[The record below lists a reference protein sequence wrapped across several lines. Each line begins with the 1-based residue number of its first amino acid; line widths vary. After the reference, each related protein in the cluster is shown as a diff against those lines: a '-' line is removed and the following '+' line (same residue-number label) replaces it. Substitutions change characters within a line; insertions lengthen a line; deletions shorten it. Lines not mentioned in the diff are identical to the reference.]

1 MWNTKKKITSTFAAT
16 LAVST
21 LFAVGGCANLDK
33 KAASESGAGGGGQYS
48 IAVVPKMTGETWFE
62 RMQAGVE

>member
-33 KAASESGAGGGGQYS
+33 KAASESGAGGGGVNIQLL
-48 IAVVPKMTGETWFE
+48 
-62 RMQAGVE
+62 

>member
-21 LFAVGGCANLDK
+21 LFGVGGCANLDK
-33 KAASESGAGGGGQYS
+33 KDASDSVEGGGGVNS
-48 IAVVPKMTGETWFE
+48 KFLSLL
-62 RMQAGVE
+62 R

>member
-33 KAASESGAGGGGQYS
+33 KAASESGAGGGGS
-48 IAVVPKMTGETWFE
+48 IFNCCSSKDD
-62 RMQAGVE
+62 R